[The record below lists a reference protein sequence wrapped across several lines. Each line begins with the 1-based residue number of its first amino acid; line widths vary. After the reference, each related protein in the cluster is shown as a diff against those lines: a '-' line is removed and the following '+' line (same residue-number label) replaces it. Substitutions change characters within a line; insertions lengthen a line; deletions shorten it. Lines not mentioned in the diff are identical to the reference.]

1 MCSGGGGGGGVLGGL
16 VGLCTPP
23 QAPSRSPDFTP
34 NSSPGIKAM
43 FDDVLIGMNGME
55 LYSPSS
61 NITYKSAQDLDRDH
75 RAVPV
80 TLCNNVSA
88 VCWHLHIPITH
99 CHLLEKSQQYH

>member
-1 MCSGGGGGGGVLGGL
+1 
-16 VGLCTPP
+16 
-23 QAPSRSPDFTP
+23 
-34 NSSPGIKAM
+34 M

-55 LYSPSS
+55 LYSLSS
-61 NITYKSAQDLDRDH
+61 NITYKSAQDQDRDH

-99 CHLLEKSQQYH
+99 CHLLEKSQ

>member
-1 MCSGGGGGGGVLGGL
+1 
-16 VGLCTPP
+16 
-23 QAPSRSPDFTP
+23 
-34 NSSPGIKAM
+34 M

-61 NITYKSAQDLDRDH
+61 NITYKSAQDQDRDH

-99 CHLLEKSQQYH
+99 CHLLEKSQ